1 LGHSWRRRLAKLLQQ
16 AESCALSLL
25 VDRVEVV
32 ERTPADSTRGGGQP
46 RLDLDLL
53 LHVDRSHTS

>member
-1 LGHSWRRRLAKLLQQ
+1 
-16 AESCALSLL
+16 